1 MRYAAD
7 ESPPH
12 RLALGLAAQKV
23 ALIVSGIVLTPVIVL
38 RAGGIS
44 GAAVAWS
51 IFMALLVSG
60 LTTVL
65 QARPLGRLGAG
76 YVLFMGTSGA
86 FITVGVD
93 ALKAGGLA
101 LLMTLICASSLT
113 EFLIAGRLSALRR
126 LITPTVG
133 GTTIMLIAVTV
144 MPIAF
149 GMLEDVPAP
158 VRAAAPLGAL
168 ASAVVTF
175 VVIVGLTAFGSRAL
189 KLWSPL
195 LGLVAGT
202 GVAALYGLV
211 DITPVREAPWIGL
224 PALVWP
230 GFDLSFGAAFWE
242 LLPAFIIVTL
252 VGTVETYGDGI
263 AIQKVSWHT
272 PRAVDY
278 RAVQGAIYADGVGNL
293 LSGLGGTLPNTTYS
307 TSISA
312 VEMTGVAARR
322 VGIYGG
328 ILLALLAFSPRL
340 AAILLMVP
348 NPVVAAYLI
357 VLIVLL
363 FMHGVMVVTED
374 GLTLDKSLIIGLSLW
389 LGIGFQDKAIFQ
401 AHLPEWAVSL
411 LGNGMTAGALVAL
424 GLTALLGLKRGQGKR
439 LRVALATAS
448 LPACMAFVREA
459 AGSAGWSRAA
469 RERLELAV
477 EETLVLLVERA
488 RGQSTATSELVIQLQ
503 TPDDAIACEFI
514 GSKVAGNLEDQL
526 PTSGGSLPDDADLGF
541 RILQSMVEEFRHE
554 QYHERDFVAWRLRP
568 ASSSQEHPA

>member
-23 ALIVSGIVLTPVIVL
+23 ALIISGIVLTPVIVL
-38 RAGGIS
+38 RAGGVT

-60 LTTVL
+60 VTTVL
-65 QARPLGRLGAG
+65 QARPVWRLGAG

-93 ALKAGGLA
+93 AIKAGGLA
-101 LLMTLICASSLT
+101 LLMTLICMSSIT
-113 EFLIAGRLSALRR
+113 EFAIAGRLSALRR

-149 GMLEDVPAP
+149 GMLEDVPAA
-158 VRAAAPLGAL
+158 RLTAAPRGPL
-168 ASAVVTF
+168 ASALVTF
-175 VVIVGLTAFGSRAL
+175 GVIVALTAFGSRAWR
-189 KLWSPL
+189 LWSPL
-195 LGLVAGT
+195 VGLVAGT
-202 GVAALYGLV
+202 CVAAFYGLV
-211 DITPVREAPWIGL
+211 DLTPVREATWIGL
-224 PALVWP
+224 PQLAWP
-230 GFDLSFGAAFWE
+230 GLDLSFGPAFWE

-263 AIQKVSWHT
+263 AIQKVSWHS
-272 PRAVDY
+272 PRPIDY
-278 RAVQGAIYADGVGNL
+278 RAVQGSIYADGIGNL

-328 ILLALLAFSPRL
+328 ILLSLLAFSPRL
-340 AAILLMVP
+340 SAILLMVP

-357 VLIVLL
+357 VLVVLL
-363 FMHGVMVVTED
+363 FMHGVAVVTED
-374 GLTLDKSLIIGLSLW
+374 GLTLDKSMVIGLSLW
-389 LGIGFQDKAIFQ
+389 LGIGFQDKVIFQ
-401 AHLPEWAVSL
+401 GHLPEWAVVL
-411 LGNGMTAGALVAL
+411 LGNGMTAGSLVAL
-424 GLTALLGLKRGQGKR
+424 GLTALLGLKAGRRRR
-439 LRVALATAS
+439 LRVPLAMSS
-448 LPACMAFVREA
+448 LPDCIAFARKVSA
-459 AGSAGWSRAA
+459 DAGWTRAT
-469 RERLELAV
+469 RDRLELAI

-488 RGQSTATSELVIQLQ
+488 QRTTSASPSLALDIRAPDDVLVCEFQSGALDGNLSEHQKDNTQ
-503 TPDDAIACEFI
+503 TP
-514 GSKVAGNLEDQL
+514 ED
-526 PTSGGSLPDDADLGF
+526 DLGF
-541 RILQSMVEEFRHE
+541 RILNAMVEDLRHE
-554 QYHERDFVAWRLRP
+554 QYHERDFVAWQMRPRLAEPGVP
-568 ASSSQEHPA
+568 AA

>member
-12 RLALGLAAQKV
+12 RLAFGLAAQKV

-38 RAGGIS
+38 RAGGVS
-44 GAAVAWS
+44 GPAVTWS

-60 LTTVL
+60 VTTVL
-65 QARPLGRLGAG
+65 QARPVWRLGAG

-93 ALKAGGLA
+93 AIKAGGLA
-101 LLMTLICASSLT
+101 LLMTLICVSSFT
-113 EFLIAGRLSALRR
+113 EFAIAGRLSALRR

-149 GMLEDVPAP
+149 GMLEDVPAE
-158 VRAAAPLGAL
+158 RLAAAPRGAL

-175 VVIVGLTAFGSRAL
+175 AVIVGLTAFGSRAWR
-189 KLWSPL
+189 LWSPL
-195 LGLVAGT
+195 VGLIAGTAVAGWC
-202 GVAALYGLV
+202 GLV
-211 DITPVREAPWIGL
+211 DMTPVHEAPWVGMPRL
-224 PALVWP
+224 AWP
-230 GFDLSFGAAFWE
+230 GIDLSFSPAFWE

-263 AIQKVSWHT
+263 AIQKVSWHS
-272 PRAVDY
+272 PRPVDY

-322 VGIYGG
+322 VGVYGG

-340 AAILLMVP
+340 SAILLMVP
-348 NPVVAAYLI
+348 NPVVGAYLI

-363 FMHGVMVVTED
+363 FMHGVAVVTED
-374 GLTLDKSLIIGLSLW
+374 GLTLDKSMVIGLSLW
-389 LGIGFQDKAIFQ
+389 LGIGFQDKVIFQ
-401 AHLPEWAVSL
+401 GHLPEWAVVL
-411 LGNGMTAGALVAL
+411 FGNGMTAGALVAL
-424 GLTALLGLKRGQGKR
+424 GLTALLGLKSGRRRR
-439 LRVALATAS
+439 LRVSLSMAAL
-448 LPACMAFVREA
+448 PDCIAFARKA
-459 AGSAGWSRAA
+459 AAEAGWSRTT
-469 RERLELAV
+469 RERLELAI
-477 EETLVLLVERA
+477 EETLVLLVERGRRA
-488 RGQSTATSELVIQLQ
+488 GTATPSLALDIRAPGESLV
-503 TPDDAIACEFI
+503 CEFQ
-514 GSKVAGNLEDQL
+514 GGTLDGNLGET
-526 PTSGGSLPDDADLGF
+526 PVAPSEAPETDLGF
-541 RILQSMVEEFRHE
+541 RILNAMVENLRHE
-554 QYHERDFVAWRLRP
+554 QYHERDFIAWQMRPRLVEP
-568 ASSSQEHPA
+568 ASAAE

>member
-51 IFMALLVSG
+51 IFMALLISG
-60 LTTVL
+60 ITTVL

-101 LLMTLICASSLT
+101 LLMTLICVSSLT

-168 ASAVVTF
+168 ASAAVTF

-211 DITPVREAPWIGL
+211 DIAPVREAPWIGL

-230 GFDLSFGAAFWE
+230 GLDLSFGAAFWE

-328 ILLALLAFSPRL
+328 ILLTLLAFSPRL

-439 LRVALATAS
+439 LRVPLATAS

-469 RERLELAV
+469 RERLELAL
-477 EETLVLLVERA
+477 EETLVLLVEQA
-488 RGQSTATSELVIQLQ
+488 RSQASATPELLIRLQ
-503 TPDDAIACEFI
+503 TADDAIACEFI
-514 GSKVAGNLEDQL
+514 GGKVAGNLEDQL
-526 PTSGGSLPDDADLGF
+526 PAGAGSVPDDADLGF
-541 RILQSMVEEFRHE
+541 RILQSMVEDFRHE

-568 ASSSQEHPA
+568 ASSGPEQPA